1 MLRLNHKQGA
11 TFVYAG
17 LVSDDNEDPV
27 DLTGYTLTA
36 TCRDTYGTSV
46 GDATVTVAADQGT
59 DPGEFTLEVDATTT
73 AAWTAGTSVYF
84 DVRVESP
91 TSRVDY
97 TETVEVRVFER
108 QTTS

>member
-11 TFVYAG
+11 TFIYAG
-17 LVSDDNEDPV
+17 LVSDDEETPI
-27 DLTGYTLTA
+27 DLTGYTLTS

-46 GDATVTVAADQGT
+46 GDATITVAADQGT

-73 AAWTAGTSVYF
+73 EAWAPSTSVF
-84 DVRVESP
+84 LDIRIESP
-91 TSRVDY
+91 ATRVDY
-97 TETVEVRVFER
+97 TETIEVRVLER

>member
-17 LVSDDNEDPV
+17 LVSDDSDVPV
-27 DLTGYTLTA
+27 NVTGYTLTS

-46 GDATVTVAADQGT
+46 GTATITVADQGT
-59 DPGEFTLEVDATTT
+59 DPGEFTLEIPAATT
-73 AAWTAGTSVYF
+73 AAWAPGTSVFF
-84 DVRVESP
+84 DLRIVSP
-91 TSRVDY
+91 GARVDY
-97 TETVEVRVFER
+97 TENVEIRVIER